1 MPPPPLPPTTTGDG
15 VANSNPFG
23 NSNLSVEQMQ
33 EMIRQQQA
41 QMTQMMALMQQMQ
54 GNNMP
59 PS

>member
-1 MPPPPLPPTTTGDG
+1 M
-15 VANSNPFG
+15 G

-41 QMTQMMALMQQMQ
+41 QMNQMMTMMQQMQ
-54 GNNMP
+54 GNSMP